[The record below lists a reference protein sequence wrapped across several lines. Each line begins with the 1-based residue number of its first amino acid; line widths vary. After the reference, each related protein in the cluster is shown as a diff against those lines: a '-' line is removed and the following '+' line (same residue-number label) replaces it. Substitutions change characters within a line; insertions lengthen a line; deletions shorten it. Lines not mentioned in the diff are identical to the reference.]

1 MLKVGKASKEE
12 IIAARNEGAR
22 DHFYKTR
29 NWVRY
34 FSGPILTIFV
44 ALLMYMTYVETN
56 IKIDITGILLLLI
69 IYGFYAG
76 GLWMGSLTAMLS
88 LGYSFLFGFSDSGTL
103 DQNSQVLLITNH
115 FIIYAAACGVGLS
128 HHLFGTKYKELRGVQ
143 ADLER
148 AEQHALIMVVQ
159 SKLDGKIIKVLPS
172 FCKFVGYTEKEL
184 LTMNFKDITHPDDL
198 QKEAMLFKQV
208 SKGEIKSFEVEK
220 RYIAKNGEVKWVYLN
235 ASLITDKTDN
245 PKGFLAYVKDITE
258 LKETEQALKESE
270 ERYRSVIDLSPIAIF
285 IHDENKLDFV
295 NQEGVRLLGAD
306 SSDEVLKRNILSFIE
321 EEVGQGKMKEHIAF
335 LNQRGGFLY
344 LAERSLRRLDGS
356 TVDVEVT
363 ITTIPYRDKHMFLVF
378 VQDISAKKQA
388 EALQRNVEENTKLL
402 SEAIEYDIVK
412 TEFFANISH
421 ELRTPLNVIL
431 GTQQLLQIIGEQCV
445 DEEKDVKFHRYLHV
459 MKQNGNRLLRL
470 VNNLID
476 ITKIDSG
483 YFQIHLANH
492 DIVNVIEN
500 ITLSVADYVEGKGIT
515 LTFDTDVEEK
525 IVVCDPDS
533 MERIMLN
540 LLSNA
545 VKFTKSNG
553 EIQVHIYD
561 KGEIIQIVVRD
572 SGIGIPKDKQQI
584 IFERFRQ
591 VDKSLTRNHEG
602 SGIGLSLVKSL
613 TEMQGGSIVCE
624 SEECKG
630 SVFILEFPVR
640 LLEED
645 MDTPKEGRTGQS
657 LVERVNVEFADIY
670 SA

>member
-1 MLKVGKASKEE
+1 MLKMGKTSREWLTAKQKKKENDE
-12 IIAARNEGAR
+12 TIT
-22 DHFYKTR
+22 TR
-29 NWVRY
+29 KLLKY
-34 FSGPILTIFV
+34 GSGPILTIC
-44 ALLMYMTYVETN
+44 AMLLTQLIYSEADMT
-56 IKIDITGILLLLI
+56 IDITVVLALLI
-69 IYGFYAG
+69 IYTFSIG
-76 GLWMGSLTAMLS
+76 GLWMGGISVGLS
-88 LGYSFLFGFSDSGTL
+88 LLYSFLLRIEGTWAL
-103 DQNSQVLLITNH
+103 GKEAHLELIINH
-115 FIIYAAACGVGLS
+115 VGMYGIAGSVGLL
-128 HHLFGTKYKELRGVQ
+128 HHIFGTKYRTLQIMRG
-143 ADLER
+143 DLDR
-148 AEQHALIMVVQ
+148 AERHTLMMAIQ
-159 SKLDGKIIKVLPS
+159 SSLDGKITKVQPG
-172 FCKFVGYTEKEL
+172 FCKLVGYTEKEL
-184 LTMNFKDITHPDDL
+184 LTMSFKDITHPDDL
-198 QKEAMLFKQV
+198 QKEARLFKQV
-208 SKGEIKSFEVEK
+208 SKGQIKSIELEK
-220 RYIAKNGEVKWVYLN
+220 RYIAKNGEIKWVYLN
-235 ASLITDKTDN
+235 ASLIADKTDN

-306 SSDEVLKRNILSFIE
+306 SADEVLKRNILSFIE

-344 LAERSLRRLDGS
+344 LAERSLRRVDGS

-388 EALQRNVEENTKLL
+388 EALQKNVEENTRLL

-431 GTQQLLQIIGEQCV
+431 GTQQLLQIMGEQYV
-445 DEEKDVKFHRYLHV
+445 DEEKGVKFHKYLHV

-476 ITKIDSG
+476 ITKMDSG

-492 DIVNVIEN
+492 DIISVVEN

-525 IVVCDPDS
+525 ILACDPDS

-545 VKFTKSNG
+545 VKFTRSSG

-561 KGEIIQIVVRD
+561 REETIQIVVKD
-572 SGIGIPKDKQQI
+572 TGIGIPKDKQQM

-613 TEMQGGSIVCE
+613 VEMQGGSIACE
-624 SEECKG
+624 SEEGKG
-630 SVFILEFPVR
+630 SVFILEFPIKI
-640 LLEED
+640 LEED

-670 SA
+670 SV

>member
-1 MLKVGKASKEE
+1 MLKMGKT
-12 IIAARNEGAR
+12 AREWLTAKQRKMENDETIP
-22 DHFYKTR
+22 TR
-29 NWVRY
+29 KLLKY
-34 FSGPILTIFV
+34 GSGPILTIC
-44 ALLMYMTYVETN
+44 AMLLTQLIYSETN
-56 IKIDITGILLLLI
+56 MRIDITVVLALLI
-69 IYGFYAG
+69 IYTFSIG
-76 GLWMGSLTAMLS
+76 GLWMGGIS
-88 LGYSFLFGFSDSGTL
+88 
-103 DQNSQVLLITNH
+103 
-115 FIIYAAACGVGLS
+115 VGLS
-128 HHLFGTKYKELRGVQ
+128 LLYCFLFSIEGTGALGKEAHLELMINHFGMYGIAGSVGLLHHIFGTKYKALQVMRG
-143 ADLER
+143 DLDR
-148 AEQHALIMVVQ
+148 AEQHAVMMAIQ
-159 SKLDGKIIKVLPS
+159 SSLDGKITKVQPG
-172 FCKFVGYTEKEL
+172 FCKLVGYTEKEL
-184 LTMNFKDITHPDDL
+184 LTMNFKDITHTDDL
-198 QKEAMLFKQV
+198 QKEARLFKQV
-208 SKGEIKSFEVEK
+208 SKGQIKSIEIEK
-220 RYIAKNGEVKWVYLN
+220 RYIAKNGEIKWVYLN

-388 EALQRNVEENTKLL
+388 EALQKNVEENTKLL

-431 GTQQLLQIIGEQCV
+431 GTQQLLQIMGEQCV
-445 DEEKDVKFHRYLHV
+445 DEEKRVKFHRYLHV

-476 ITKIDSG
+476 ITKMDSG

-492 DIVNVIEN
+492 DIISVVEN
-500 ITLSVADYVEGKGIT
+500 ITLSVADYVEGKGMN

-525 IVVCDPDS
+525 IVACDPDS

-545 VKFTKSNG
+545 VKFTRSGG

-561 KGEIIQIVVRD
+561 KGDRIQIVVRD
-572 SGIGIPKDKQQI
+572 TGIGIPKDKQQM

-613 TEMQGGSIVCE
+613 VEMQGGSISCE
-624 SEECKG
+624 SEEGKG
-630 SVFILEFPVR
+630 SVFILEFPVWV
-640 LLEED
+640 LEED
-645 MDTPKEGRTGQS
+645 INQTKGDRTRQS
-657 LVERVNVEFADIY
+657 LIERVNVEFADIY